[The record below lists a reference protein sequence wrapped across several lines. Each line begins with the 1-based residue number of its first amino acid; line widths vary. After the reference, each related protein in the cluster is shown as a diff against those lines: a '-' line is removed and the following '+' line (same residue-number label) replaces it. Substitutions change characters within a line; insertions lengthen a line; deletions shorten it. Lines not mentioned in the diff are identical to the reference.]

1 MSTTAE
7 RPDGDLPPTDRGA
20 PGGVDVHDG
29 DHLFAEPTE
38 AVKPKFIGGLVF
50 AQLIFF
56 IALLGPAVI
65 GIGVKVQSIVPDSAQ
80 QTSALGVVAGFGAL
94 FAVIGNVLFGRF
106 SDRTASRFG
115 RRRPW
120 IVGGTLVMTIA
131 FLIMALAQT
140 VPIVTVG
147 WCLAQLGANAT
158 LAPFIATISDQVPKF
173 QRGSVSALLGIAQN
187 VGILGGAYVAQLF
200 ATQMVILFVVP
211 SVFAIGAMLLYAFIL
226 PDQVLKQKPPAM
238 TLKQWVTTFWLNPVK
253 HPDFALAWWSRFLIT
268 LATFMFTTFRL
279 FFLQSELGVAK
290 ADAPAAVSTGVLI
303 YTVALVITGWVA
315 GKISDR
321 TGRRKFLVAGSTLLF
336 AIGIVLLAHV
346 STLTHFYLIE
356 ALLGV
361 AYGIYVGV
369 DLALV
374 VDVLPNPDDSGKD
387 LGVFNMA
394 NALPQTAAPL
404 LGAALLAVGSASSTN
419 YTLLLY
425 VAGAA
430 ALIGAVVVL
439 PIKKVR

>member
-1 MSTTAE
+1 MSSFGS
-7 RPDGDLPPTDRGA
+7 PYGDLPPTDGA
-20 PGGVDVHDG
+20 AVALDVEDPHQ
-29 DHLFAEPTE
+29 HHWFAEPT
-38 AVKPKFIGGLVF
+38 KPVTWKYTAALVF
-50 AQLIFF
+50 AQFVFF
-56 IALLGPAVI
+56 VALLGPAII
-65 GIGVKVQSIVPDSAQ
+65 GIGVKVQQIVPDAEK
-80 QTSALGVVAGFGAL
+80 TSALGTVAGFGAL

-106 SDRTASRFG
+106 SDRTTSRLG

-120 IVGGTLVMTIA
+120 IVGGTVVMTLAFLVM
-131 FLIMALAQT
+131 ALGQS
-140 VPIVTVG
+140 VPVVTAG

-187 VGILGGAYVAQLF
+187 VGILGGTYVAQLF
-200 ATQMVILFVVP
+200 QHHMLILFVAP
-211 SVFAIGAMLLYAFIL
+211 AILSIGAMLLFAFVL
-226 PDQVLKQKPPAM
+226 PDQRLKVRPPRM
-238 TLKQWVTTFWLNPVK
+238 TVGEWITTFWLNPLK
-253 HPDFALAWWSRFLIT
+253 YPDFAFAWWSRFLIT

-279 FFLQSELGVAK
+279 FFLQDELGVPK
-290 ADAPAAVSTGVLI
+290 DKAPAAVTIGVLV
-303 YTVALVITGWVA
+303 YTVALVASGWVA

-336 AIGIVLLAHV
+336 GVGIVALAHV
-346 STLTHFYLIE
+346 TTVHQFYMVE
-356 ALLGV
+356 ALMGL

-394 NALPQTAAPL
+394 NALPQTVAPVF
-404 LGAALLAVGSASSTN
+404 GAALLAVNSAVNQN

-425 VAGAA
+425 TAGVASLLG
-430 ALIGAVVVL
+430 ALIVL